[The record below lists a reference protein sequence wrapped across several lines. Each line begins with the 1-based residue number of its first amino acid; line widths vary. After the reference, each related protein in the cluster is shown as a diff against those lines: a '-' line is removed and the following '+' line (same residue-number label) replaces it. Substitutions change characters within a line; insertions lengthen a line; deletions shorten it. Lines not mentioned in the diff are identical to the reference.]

1 MVFRPILDTQ
11 VTEWMKRNLDTYG
24 QIGLLVGS
32 AISIWMPSSL
42 PTAPVLRDSIVK
54 ALFHKNYLLTD
65 LRAELEHQLLRGAGY
80 SALRLETVLEEVD
93 LHVPRTVSSF
103 ISVLKSGEPNAIHH
117 VISIDSLRP
126 NRCSIHH
133 KSGRPGGTC
142 T

>member
-1 MVFRPILDTQ
+1 
-11 VTEWMKRNLDTYG
+11 MKRNLDTYG

-80 SALRLETVLEEVD
+80 SALTPAPVLEEGD
-93 LHVPRTVSSF
+93 LHVPRTVPTF
-103 ISVLKSGEPNAIHH
+103 ISVLTTEDPNPIHH
-117 VISIDSLRP
+117 SIS
-126 NRCSIHH
+126 
-133 KSGRPGGTC
+133 
-142 T
+142 